1 MNKRFTLFSGIVLYF
16 ILIVLSVLFYKERT
30 IMFDTAFQLFQIL
43 RNNDFAIQVNRFG
56 SAITQ
61 AFPLYTSRLNF
72 SLETITIIYSLGYN
86 LFYFA
91 SFLVVLLVFKNI
103 KMAWVN
109 LLFTIGITTHTFY
122 WIQCELVQGVIFTLI
137 YLAYVDYVLQSQK
150 INAWFY
156 ILSPLFLITII
167 FFHPLL
173 PFVLLFGL
181 SFLFLQ
187 YRIQF
192 KKLLA
197 IAVVFVALYFAK
209 TIFIK
214 TDYDSSAM
222 GGLNNFKWLFPN
234 YITIQSNKNFIQY
247 CLYYYYFIPII
258 FIVVTA
264 YYFYSKAFLKLLLFC
279 SFFFGYLLIVNVS
292 HQGGGDQ
299 FYLESQYLILT
310 IFLAMP
316 LLYDVLPNISNS
328 TIPKFV
334 LGFILIISTIRIYN
348 THFQYTEKLNW
359 YQKTIAEIDTLPQK
373 KVVLKQADV
382 PMNKIILSW
391 GCAYEFWLLSTIE
404 QQKSASIIIAEFDA
418 EFDHAINNKKVFIG
432 KWEQIPYS
440 EFKNKNC
447 FIFNDSS
454 SYIKL

>member
-72 SLETITIIYSLGYN
+72 SLETITIVYSTGYN

-91 SFLVVLLVFKNI
+91 SFLIVLLVFKNI

-192 KKLLA
+192 KKLLV

-209 TIFIK
+209 TVFIK

-234 YITIQSNKNFIQY
+234 YFTIQSNKNFIQY
-247 CLYYYYFIPII
+247 CLHNYYFIPII
-258 FIVVTA
+258 FIVVSA
-264 YYFYSKAFLKLLLFC
+264 YYFYSKAFLKLLLFGL
-279 SFFFGYLLIVNVS
+279 FFFGYLLIVNVS

-299 FYLESQYLILT
+299 FYLES
-310 IFLAMP
+310 
-316 LLYDVLPNISNS
+316 
-328 TIPKFV
+328 
-334 LGFILIISTIRIYN
+334 
-348 THFQYTEKLNW
+348 
-359 YQKTIAEIDTLPQK
+359 
-373 KVVLKQADV
+373 
-382 PMNKIILSW
+382 
-391 GCAYEFWLLSTIE
+391 
-404 QQKSASIIIAEFDA
+404 
-418 EFDHAINNKKVFIG
+418 
-432 KWEQIPYS
+432 
-440 EFKNKNC
+440 
-447 FIFNDSS
+447 
-454 SYIKL
+454 